1 MIIAVPKR
9 GISLYNELVGSGT
22 NPQFAVSF
30 VEKYGPKPLDP
41 TVTRE
46 NDNELITINLEE
58 PIKKIVEGSITTN
71 SLLILVVLTGIVIL
85 GIVALRSK

>member
-22 NPQFAVSF
+22 NPQFAANF
-30 VEKYGPKPLDP
+30 VEKYGPKSLDP